1 MRQPRLTWRLDPLP
15 EHSVQPERRRAE
27 VAVAGQMPE
36 GGCPVFGVT
45 DITGQA
51 RKRFVRT
58 CVTNQVPLTM
68 TCVRTHQWVVE
79 TRRNNMNRILIDL
92 ANRYRELGRDTD
104 DTGGVA
110 AEYGVLLA
118 GVVAVVAIAAA
129 ALGTRI
135 GGLFDGILP

>member
-1 MRQPRLTWRLDPLP
+1 
-15 EHSVQPERRRAE
+15 
-27 VAVAGQMPE
+27 
-36 GGCPVFGVT
+36 
-45 DITGQA
+45 
-51 RKRFVRT
+51 
-58 CVTNQVPLTM
+58 
-68 TCVRTHQWVVE
+68 
-79 TRRNNMNRILIDL
+79 MNRILIDL